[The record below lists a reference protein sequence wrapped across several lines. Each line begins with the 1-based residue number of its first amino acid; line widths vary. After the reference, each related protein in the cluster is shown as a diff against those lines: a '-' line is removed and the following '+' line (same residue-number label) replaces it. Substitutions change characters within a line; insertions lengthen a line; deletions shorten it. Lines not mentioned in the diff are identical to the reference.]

1 MALPP
6 SYRDHYEGRGKYAK
20 QNDAMLIQE
29 QLRLDA
35 WQDESTQ
42 YKARV
47 VPTLMVLAALLV
59 VASIFAAVYFLALA
73 G

>member
-1 MALPP
+1 MAQPP

-20 QNDAMLIQE
+20 QNEAMLVQE
-29 QLRLDA
+29 QSRLDA

-47 VPTLMVLAALLV
+47 VPTLFVIATLALA
-59 VASIFAAVYFLALA
+59 ASIFAAVYFLALA
-73 G
+73 N